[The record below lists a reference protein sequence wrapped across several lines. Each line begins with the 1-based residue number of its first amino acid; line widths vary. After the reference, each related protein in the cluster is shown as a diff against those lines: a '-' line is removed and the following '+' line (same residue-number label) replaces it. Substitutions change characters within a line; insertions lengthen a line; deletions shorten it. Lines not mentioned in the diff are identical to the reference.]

1 VRTRPIVLIL
11 LKLGKERDLPPISST
26 CDVLMLDP
34 KYLPYRAQH
43 LVLTTAQR
51 LLEGSC
57 FEFVMKWIPEISKE
71 HMWDCPE
78 ALELNKWIR
87 VLLKI
92 CNILPPRAYDNT
104 AEQPFKSVLSS
115 MIILRHSAVHR
126 RRISTPEVA
135 VMMQSA
141 TNFANA
147 LHDGRRAVQLNEIR
161 KEILTQSKALA
172 IAKASLQ
179 KRFAAEIGLLSDRR
193 AELDRM
199 EERSKVAMSKEDDEN
214 QLLIGDLLA
223 DAVSKVLHD
232 IGSSGD
238 NTSNSM
244 CGGTA
249 FDGTSLVGKPG
260 SGRESEVGAG
270 LNEHIREALTTEEPS
285 SDEFSCDDA
294 TDETIHLAAE
304 S

>member
-1 VRTRPIVLIL
+1 
-11 LKLGKERDLPPISST
+11 
-26 CDVLMLDP
+26 
-34 KYLPYRAQH
+34 
-43 LVLTTAQR
+43 
-51 LLEGSC
+51 
-57 FEFVMKWIPEISKE
+57 MKWIPEILKE

-78 ALELNKWIR
+78 ALELNKWIC
-87 VLLKI
+87 VLLKF
-92 CNILPPRAYDNT
+92 CNILPLHAYDNI

-126 RRISTPEVA
+126 RRISTPEV
-135 VMMQSA
+135 VVTMESA

-161 KEILTQSKALA
+161 KEILNQSKALA

-179 KRFAAEIGLLSDRR
+179 KRFAAEICLLSDRR

-223 DAVSKVLHD
+223 DAVSKVLARHD
-232 IGSSGD
+232 IGSGGGD
-238 NTSNSM
+238 TSNSI

-249 FDGTSLVGKPG
+249 FDGTSVVGMPG
-260 SGRESEVGAG
+260 SSRESEVGAG